1 MSHPDFYTMCATV
14 FAPDDSFDESAMR
27 LYLGRQ
33 VDARLG
39 VYLGS
44 GGNCSPEIDGP
55 TQPACA

>member
-1 MSHPDFYTMCATV
+1 MCATV